1 MLPKHRGIRLTLPQC
16 NSRYCFRKTP
26 RQVTRRLIQSRRLS
40 DAMPGTNAPTGM
52 SAAILA
58 CTRWPQT
65 IPPNYGRGPVGKGQ
79 AAAGDTGAAAPVATG
94 AAPEPG
100 VTETLLTA
108 FFAGF
113 FVTGFDVLTAFLTA
127 FFGAA
132 FLAGLLAT
140 FFFGATADL
149 AGLAG
154 AFFTLLFFLQQPSSL
169 LVLS

>member
-1 MLPKHRGIRLTLPQC
+1 
-16 NSRYCFRKTP
+16 
-26 RQVTRRLIQSRRLS
+26 
-40 DAMPGTNAPTGM
+40 MPGTNAPTGM

-79 AAAGDTGAAAPVATG
+79 AAAGDTGAGAPVATG